1 MKTSLSGFL
10 QSHYYNSALNSA
22 IYDGPVRIYFNQL
35 NETQALKIYFLL
47 QEKMKEELQRAKDL
61 SKALGSIILVT
72 MYTTPEMY
80 GNVFVGSELFPIQH
94 FDGDYII
101 GLNGPLV
108 EQDAD
113 MFLNQIRSI
122 LNRWDLQH
130 RQLSAP
136 EMNL

>member
-72 MYTTPEMY
+72 MYPTEEMY
-80 GNVFVGSELFPIQH
+80 QNVFVSEELFPIQH
-94 FDGDYII
+94 FDGDYIV
-101 GLNGPLV
+101 GLKGPIA
-108 EQDAD
+108 EIEAEK
-113 MFLNQIRSI
+113 FLSQIRSI
-122 LNRWDLQH
+122 LKKWDLQH
-130 RQLSAP
+130 RQISAP
-136 EMNL
+136 EISL